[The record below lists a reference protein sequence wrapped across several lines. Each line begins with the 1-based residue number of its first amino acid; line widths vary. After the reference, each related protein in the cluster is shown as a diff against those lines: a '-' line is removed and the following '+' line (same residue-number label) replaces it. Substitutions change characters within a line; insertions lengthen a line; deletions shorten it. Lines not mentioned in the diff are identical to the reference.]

1 MMALEKK
8 LLDLVTRKE
17 KGRLGGGE
25 KRIASQHEKGKY
37 TARERVEKILDAG
50 SFEEFDL
57 FVTHRCSDFDMQKNQ
72 PLTDGVITGY
82 GTIQGRLVFVF
93 SQDFTIFGGSLS
105 KAYAEKIVKVMEM
118 AAKVGAPV
126 IGINDSGGARIQEGV
141 DSLAGYAD
149 IFLRNVLYS
158 GVVPQISLVLGP
170 CAGGAVYSPA
180 ITDFILMVEK
190 TSYMFLTGPK
200 VVKQVTQED
209 VTTEQLGGTGVHAS
223 KSGVAHLVYA
233 SEDACF
239 DGLRRLF
246 SFLPQNNTVNV
257 PAQPCSDP
265 LNRMEA
271 KLNEV
276 VPDNPNKPY
285 DMKEIITLVV
295 DNRDFFETQP
305 LFAANII
312 TGFARF
318 NGRAVGVVANQPKVM
333 AGVLDSAAS
342 IKAARFVRFCDA
354 FNIPLVIFEDVPGFM
369 PGTNQEYNGIIRNGA
384 KLLYAFAE
392 ATVPKITVIVRKAYG
407 GAYCV
412 MSSKHIRGDINLAW
426 PSAEIAVMGPDGA
439 VEIIYSEELKKAED
453 AGKKKE
459 ELKDLYRDLF
469 ANPYSAA
476 RKGYIDDV
484 IEPAG
489 TRLRLIKAL
498 EMLASKRDSNPPKK
512 HGNIPL

>member
-1 MMALEKK
+1 
-8 LLDLVTRKE
+8 
-17 KGRLGGGE
+17 
-25 KRIASQHEKGKY
+25 
-37 TARERVEKILDAG
+37 
-50 SFEEFDL
+50 
-57 FVTHRCSDFDMQKNQ
+57 
-72 PLTDGVITGY
+72 
-82 GTIQGRLVFVF
+82 
-93 SQDFTIFGGSLS
+93 
-105 KAYAEKIVKVMEM
+105 
-118 AAKVGAPV
+118 
-126 IGINDSGGARIQEGV
+126 
-141 DSLAGYAD
+141 
-149 IFLRNVLYS
+149 
-158 GVVPQISLVLGP
+158 VPQISLILGP

-180 ITDFILMVEK
+180 ITDFVMMVEK

-233 SEDACF
+233 NEDACF

-246 SFLPQNNTVNV
+246 SFLPQNNTVNPPV
-257 PAQPCSDP
+257 QPCSDP

-285 DMKEIITLVV
+285 DMKDILTLVV

-312 TGFARF
+312 TGFARL
-318 NGRAVGVVANQPKVM
+318 NGRPVGIVANQPRVM
-333 AGVLDSAAS
+333 AGVLDNAAS

-369 PGTNQEYNGIIRNGA
+369 PGTSQEYNGIIRNGA
-384 KLLYAFAE
+384 KLLFAFAE
-392 ATVPKITVIVRKAYG
+392 ATVPKVTVIVRKAYG

-412 MSSKHIRGDINLAW
+412 MSSKHIRGDVNLAW

-476 RKGYIDDV
+476 KRGYIDDV

-498 EMLASKRDSNPPKK
+498 EMLSAKRDGNPPKK
-512 HGNIPL
+512 HSNIPL

>member
-1 MMALEKK
+1 MALDKK

-50 SFEEFDL
+50 SFEEFDM
-57 FVTHRCSDFDMQKNQ
+57 FVTHRCNDFDMQKNQ

-82 GTIQGRLVFVF
+82 GTIQGRLVFIF

-190 TSYMFLTGPK
+190 ISYMFLTGPK

-246 SFLPQNNTVNV
+246 SFLPQNNTVQT
-257 PAQPCSDP
+257 PAQPCNDP
-265 LNRMEA
+265 LDRMEA
-271 KLNEV
+271 KLNQV

-285 DMKEIITLVV
+285 DMKGIITLVV
-295 DNRDFFETQP
+295 DHRDFFETQP

-312 TGFARF
+312 TGFARL
-318 NGRAVGVVANQPKVM
+318 NGRSVGIVANQPKVM
-333 AGVLDSAAS
+333 AGVLDNSAS

-412 MSSKHIRGDINLAW
+412 MNSKHIRGDVNLAW

-439 VEIIYSEELKKAED
+439 VEIIYSEELKKAAD

-476 RKGYIDDV
+476 KKGYIDDV

-489 TRLRLIKAL
+489 TRLRLVKAL
-498 EMLASKRDSNPPKK
+498 EMLAAKRDSNPPKK